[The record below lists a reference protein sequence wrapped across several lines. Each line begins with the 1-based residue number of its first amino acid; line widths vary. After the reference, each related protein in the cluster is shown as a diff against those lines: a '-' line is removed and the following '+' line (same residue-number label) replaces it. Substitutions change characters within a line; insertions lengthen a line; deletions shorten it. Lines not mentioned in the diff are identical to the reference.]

1 MKRIL
6 SRIINS
12 KTLNFIGKKMDN
24 SEIKNQIY
32 RGGAPVGYLSEL
44 NQLEQNA
51 ILFLR
56 YWSQCAKS
64 DHDLQNKF
72 WSNITYD
79 LGITKTRQ
87 AIDAFDEIFTLC
99 VKYSRRPI
107 MKHDL
112 ECKCIGGDESCFAN
126 IIGFAQ
132 DGELEDAL
140 LLASN
145 LVAPKFASYLVTS
158 ARKFAASITISEYNP
173 LETEESYY
181 QSYSVH

>member
-1 MKRIL
+1 MTNIL
-6 SRIINS
+6 NLIINT
-12 KTLNFIGKKMDN
+12 KNLNFTGNKMDN
-24 SEIKNQIY
+24 SEIQKKMY

-56 YWSQCAKS
+56 YWSQSAKVN
-64 DHDLQNKF
+64 HNLQDKF
-72 WSNITYD
+72 WSEMTYE

-87 AIDAFDEIFTLC
+87 AIEAFDEIFILC

-126 IIGFAQ
+126 IIGFAEE
-132 DGELEDAL
+132 GEFEDAL
-140 LLASN
+140 LLAAN
-145 LVAPKFASYLVTS
+145 LVAPKFASYLVSS
-158 ARKFAASITISEYNP
+158 ARKFAVSISISNFEP
-173 LETEESYY
+173 IETEDSHY
-181 QSYSVH
+181 QSYNVH

>member
-56 YWSQCAKS
+56 YWSQRSMA
-64 DHDLQNKF
+64 DNDLQNKF

-145 LVAPKFASYLVTS
+145 LVAPKFASCLVTS
-158 ARKFAASITISEYNP
+158 ARKFAESITVGKFSP
-173 LETEESYY
+173 LEAEESYY
-181 QSYSVH
+181 QNYSVH

>member
-6 SRIINS
+6 SRIVNKIKLILS
-12 KTLNFIGKKMDN
+12 GRKMDN
-24 SEIKNQIY
+24 SEIRNKIY

-56 YWSQCAKS
+56 YWSQSAKA
-64 DHDLQNKF
+64 DHDLQSKF
-72 WSNITYD
+72 WADITYD

-87 AIDAFDEIFTLC
+87 AIEAFDEIFTLC
-99 VKYSRRPI
+99 VRYSRRPI

-126 IIGFAQ
+126 IIGLAEE
-132 DGELEDAL
+132 GEFEDAL
-140 LLASN
+140 LLAAN
-145 LVAPKFASYLVTS
+145 LVAPKFASYLVSS
-158 ARKFAASITISEYNP
+158 ARKFAVSISISNFEP
-173 LETEESYY
+173 IETEDSHY
-181 QSYSVH
+181 QSYNVH

>member
-1 MKRIL
+1 MKKIL
-6 SRIINS
+6 RRIINP
-12 KTLNFIGKKMDN
+12 KTLNFIRKKMDN
-24 SEIKNQIY
+24 SKIKNQIH

-44 NQLEQNA
+44 SQLEQNA

-56 YWSQCAKS
+56 YWSQCAKA
-64 DHDLQNKF
+64 DHDLHNKF

-79 LGITKTRQ
+79 LGIPKTRQ

-132 DGELEDAL
+132 DGEFEDAL

-145 LVAPKFASYLVTS
+145 LVAPKFASYLVAS
-158 ARKFAASITISEYNP
+158 AKKFATSTTITECSP
-173 LETEESYY
+173 LEAEESYY
-181 QSYSVH
+181 QSYSLH

>member
-1 MKRIL
+1 
-6 SRIINS
+6 
-12 KTLNFIGKKMDN
+12 MDN

-56 YWSQCAKS
+56 YWSQRSMA
-64 DHDLQNKF
+64 DNDLQNKF

-132 DGELEDAL
+132 VDELEDAL

-145 LVAPKFASYLVTS
+145 LVAPKFAACLVTS
-158 ARKFAASITISEYNP
+158 ARKFAESITISECNP
-173 LETEESYY
+173 LEAEESYY
-181 QSYSVH
+181 QNYNVH

>member
-24 SEIKNQIY
+24 SEIKNQVY

-56 YWSQCAKS
+56 YWSQCAKA
-64 DHDLQNKF
+64 DHDLQNAF
-72 WSNITYD
+72 WSTITYD
-79 LGITKTRQ
+79 FGITKTRQ

-99 VKYSRRPI
+99 FKYSRRPI

-112 ECKCIGGDESCFAN
+112 ACTCIGGDESCFAN

-145 LVAPKFASYLVTS
+145 LVAPKFSSYLVTS
-158 ARKFAASITISEYNP
+158 AKKFATSITKSECNP
-173 LETEESYY
+173 PEVEESYY

>member
-1 MKRIL
+1 MKGIL

-12 KTLNFIGKKMDN
+12 KTLNFIGKKMDD
-24 SEIKNQIY
+24 SKIKNQIY

-56 YWSQCAKS
+56 YWSQCAKA

-145 LVAPKFASYLVTS
+145 LVAPKFASYLVSS
-158 ARKFAASITISEYNP
+158 ARKFATAVSISNFDPVEA
-173 LETEESYY
+173 EESYY
-181 QSYSVH
+181 QIFSVH

>member
-1 MKRIL
+1 
-6 SRIINS
+6 
-12 KTLNFIGKKMDN
+12 MDN

-32 RGGAPVGYLSEL
+32 RGGAPVGYLLEL

-56 YWSQCAKS
+56 YWSQRSMA
-64 DHDLQNKF
+64 DNDLQNKF

-132 DGELEDAL
+132 VDELEDAL

-145 LVAPKFASYLVTS
+145 LVAPKFAACLVTS
-158 ARKFAASITISEYNP
+158 ARKFAGSITISEYNP
-173 LETEESYY
+173 LEAEESYY

>member
-1 MKRIL
+1 
-6 SRIINS
+6 
-12 KTLNFIGKKMDN
+12 MDN
-24 SEIKNQIY
+24 SEIKTQIY

-56 YWSQCAKS
+56 YWSQCAKA
-64 DHDLQNKF
+64 DHDLQNTF
-72 WSNITYD
+72 WATITYD

-112 ECKCIGGDESCFAN
+112 ACKCIGGDESCFAN

-132 DGELEDAL
+132 DEELEDAL

-158 ARKFAASITISEYNP
+158 ARKFAASITKSERNP
-173 LETEESYY
+173 LEVEESYY

>member
-1 MKRIL
+1 
-6 SRIINS
+6 
-12 KTLNFIGKKMDN
+12 MDN
-24 SEIKNQIY
+24 SEIQKKMY

-56 YWSQCAKS
+56 YWSQSAKV
-64 DHDLQNKF
+64 DHNLQDKF
-72 WSNITYD
+72 WSEMTYE

-87 AIDAFDEIFTLC
+87 AAEAFDEIFTLC

-126 IIGFAQ
+126 IIGFAEE
-132 DGELEDAL
+132 GEYEDAL
-140 LLASN
+140 LLAAN
-145 LVAPKFASYLVTS
+145 LVAPKFASFLVSS
-158 ARKFAASITISEYNP
+158 ARKFAISISKSNFESV
-173 LETEESYY
+173 ETEDSHY
-181 QSYSVH
+181 QSYNVH

>member
-1 MKRIL
+1 MKRIHGL
-6 SRIINS
+6 IINS

-24 SEIKNQIY
+24 SETKSQIY

-56 YWSQCAKS
+56 YWSQCAKV
-64 DHDLQNKF
+64 DHDLQDTF
-72 WSNITYD
+72 WATITYD

-112 ECKCIGGDESCFAN
+112 ACKCIGGDESCFAN

-145 LVAPKFASYLVTS
+145 LVAPKFASHLVTS
-158 ARKFAASITISEYNP
+158 ARKFAASITISEYNQ

>member
-1 MKRIL
+1 
-6 SRIINS
+6 
-12 KTLNFIGKKMDN
+12 MDN
-24 SEIKNQIY
+24 SEIQNKMC

-56 YWSQCAKS
+56 YWSQSAKTN
-64 DHDLQNKF
+64 HNLQDKF
-72 WSNITYD
+72 WSEITYE
-79 LGITKTRQ
+79 LGITKTQQ
-87 AIDAFDEIFTLC
+87 AVEAFDEIFTLC

-126 IIGFAQ
+126 IIGFVQ

-145 LVAPKFASYLVTS
+145 LVAPKFASCLVTS
-158 ARKFAASITISEYNP
+158 ARKFAESITISECNP
-173 LETEESYY
+173 LEAEESYY
-181 QSYSVH
+181 QNYSVH

>member
-1 MKRIL
+1 
-6 SRIINS
+6 
-12 KTLNFIGKKMDN
+12 MDN
-24 SEIKNQIY
+24 SKIKNQIY

-56 YWSQCAKS
+56 YWSQRSMA
-64 DHDLQNKF
+64 DNDLQNKF

-132 DGELEDAL
+132 VDELEDAL

-145 LVAPKFASYLVTS
+145 LVAPKFAACLVTS
-158 ARKFAASITISEYNP
+158 ARKFAESITISECNP
-173 LETEESYY
+173 LEAEESYY
-181 QSYSVH
+181 QNYSVH

>member
-1 MKRIL
+1 
-6 SRIINS
+6 
-12 KTLNFIGKKMDN
+12 MDN
-24 SEIKNQIY
+24 SKIKNQIY

-56 YWSQCAKS
+56 YWSQRSMA
-64 DHDLQNKF
+64 DNDLQNKF
-72 WSNITYD
+72 WFNITYD

-132 DGELEDAL
+132 VDELEDAL

-145 LVAPKFASYLVTS
+145 LVAPKFAACLVTS
-158 ARKFAASITISEYNP
+158 ARKFAESITISECNP
-173 LETEESYY
+173 LEAEESYY
-181 QSYSVH
+181 QNYNVH

>member
-1 MKRIL
+1 
-6 SRIINS
+6 
-12 KTLNFIGKKMDN
+12 MDN

-56 YWSQCAKS
+56 YWSQRSMA
-64 DHDLQNKF
+64 DNDLQNKF

-132 DGELEDAL
+132 EGELEDAL

-145 LVAPKFASYLVTS
+145 LVAPKFAACLVTS
-158 ARKFAASITISEYNP
+158 ARKFAESITISECNP
-173 LETEESYY
+173 LEAEESYY
-181 QSYSVH
+181 QNYNVH

>member
-1 MKRIL
+1 
-6 SRIINS
+6 
-12 KTLNFIGKKMDN
+12 MDN
-24 SEIKNQIY
+24 SKIKNQIY

-56 YWSQCAKS
+56 YWSQRSMA
-64 DHDLQNKF
+64 DNDLQNKF

-145 LVAPKFASYLVTS
+145 LVAPKFAACLVTS
-158 ARKFAASITISEYNP
+158 ARKFAESITISECNP
-173 LETEESYY
+173 LEAEESYY
-181 QSYSVH
+181 QNYNVH

>member
-1 MKRIL
+1 MTNIL
-6 SRIINS
+6 NLIINT
-12 KTLNFIGKKMDN
+12 KNLNFTGNKMDN

-56 YWSQCAKS
+56 YWSQRSMA
-64 DHDLQNKF
+64 DNDLQNKF

-145 LVAPKFASYLVTS
+145 LVAPKFASCLVTS
-158 ARKFAASITISEYNP
+158 ARKFAESITISECNP
-173 LETEESYY
+173 LEAEESYY
-181 QSYSVH
+181 QNYSVH

>member
-1 MKRIL
+1 ME
-6 SRIINS
+6 NP
-12 KTLNFIGKKMDN
+12 KMY
-24 SEIKNQIY
+24 KQIH

-56 YWSQCAKS
+56 YWSQCAKV

-72 WSNITYD
+72 WSNFTYD
-79 LGITKTRQ
+79 LGVTKARQ
-87 AIDAFDEIFTLC
+87 AIDAFDEIFNLC
-99 VKYSRRPI
+99 VKHSRRPI

-112 ECKCIGGDESCFAN
+112 DCKCIGGDESCFAN

-132 DGELEDAL
+132 NGELEDAL

-145 LVAPKFASYLVTS
+145 LVAPKFASYLVNS
-158 ARKFAASITISEYNP
+158 ARKFAESVTISGRNLPEA
-173 LETEESYY
+173 EESYY

>member
-1 MKRIL
+1 
-6 SRIINS
+6 
-12 KTLNFIGKKMDN
+12 MDN
-24 SEIKNQIY
+24 SKIKNQIY

-56 YWSQCAKS
+56 FWSQRSKA
-64 DHDLQNKF
+64 DNDLQNKF

-145 LVAPKFASYLVTS
+145 LVAPKFASCLVTS
-158 ARKFAASITISEYNP
+158 ARKFAESITISECNP
-173 LETEESYY
+173 LEAAESYY
-181 QSYSVH
+181 QNYNVH

>member
-1 MKRIL
+1 
-6 SRIINS
+6 
-12 KTLNFIGKKMDN
+12 MDN

-56 YWSQCAKS
+56 YWSQRSMA
-64 DHDLQNKF
+64 DNDLQNKF

-132 DGELEDAL
+132 VDELEDAL

-145 LVAPKFASYLVTS
+145 LVAPKFAACLVTS
-158 ARKFAASITISEYNP
+158 ARKFAESITISECNP
-173 LETEESYY
+173 LEAEESYY
-181 QSYSVH
+181 QNYNIH

>member
-1 MKRIL
+1 
-6 SRIINS
+6 
-12 KTLNFIGKKMDN
+12 MDN
-24 SEIKNQIY
+24 SKIKNQIY

-56 YWSQCAKS
+56 YWSQRSMA
-64 DHDLQNKF
+64 DNDLQNKF

-132 DGELEDAL
+132 EGELEDAL

-145 LVAPKFASYLVTS
+145 LVAPKFAACLVTS
-158 ARKFAASITISEYNP
+158 ARKFAESITISECNP
-173 LETEESYY
+173 LEAEESYY
-181 QSYSVH
+181 QNYNVH

>member
-1 MKRIL
+1 
-6 SRIINS
+6 
-12 KTLNFIGKKMDN
+12 MDN

-56 YWSQCAKS
+56 YWSQRSMA
-64 DHDLQNKF
+64 DNDLQNKF

-132 DGELEDAL
+132 VDELEDAL

-145 LVAPKFASYLVTS
+145 LVAPKFAACLVTS
-158 ARKFAASITISEYNP
+158 ARKFAESITISECNP
-173 LETEESYY
+173 LEAEESYY
-181 QSYSVH
+181 QNYSVH

>member
-12 KTLNFIGKKMDN
+12 KTLNLIGKKMDN
-24 SEIKNQIY
+24 SKIKNQIY

-56 YWSQCAKS
+56 YWSQRSMA
-64 DHDLQNKF
+64 DNDLQNKF

-132 DGELEDAL
+132 VDELEDAL

-145 LVAPKFASYLVTS
+145 LVAPKFAACLVTS
-158 ARKFAASITISEYNP
+158 ARKFAESITISECNP
-173 LETEESYY
+173 LEAEESYY
-181 QSYSVH
+181 QNYSVN

>member
-56 YWSQCAKS
+56 YWSQRSMA
-64 DHDLQNKF
+64 DNDLQNKF

-132 DGELEDAL
+132 VDELEDAL

-145 LVAPKFASYLVTS
+145 LVAPKFAACLVTS
-158 ARKFAASITISEYNP
+158 ARKFAESITISECNP
-173 LETEESYY
+173 LEAEESYY
-181 QSYSVH
+181 QNYNVH

>member
-1 MKRIL
+1 M
-6 SRIINS
+6 
-12 KTLNFIGKKMDN
+12 GN

-56 YWSQCAKS
+56 YWSQRSMA
-64 DHDLQNKF
+64 DNDLQNKF

-107 MKHDL
+107 MEHDL

-132 DGELEDAL
+132 VGELEDAL

-145 LVAPKFASYLVTS
+145 LVAPKFAACLVTS
-158 ARKFAASITISEYNP
+158 ARKFAESITISECNP
-173 LETEESYY
+173 LEAEESYY
-181 QSYSVH
+181 QNYNVH

>member
-1 MKRIL
+1 
-6 SRIINS
+6 
-12 KTLNFIGKKMDN
+12 MDN

-44 NQLEQNA
+44 SQLEQNS

-56 YWSQCAKS
+56 YWSQCAKA

-79 LGITKTRQ
+79 LGITKNRQ
-87 AIDAFDEIFTLC
+87 AVDAFDEIFTLC

-132 DGELEDAL
+132 DGGLEDAL

-145 LVAPKFASYLVTS
+145 LVAPKFASYLVAS
-158 ARKFAASITISEYNP
+158 ARKFAASVTISECNP
-173 LETEESYY
+173 PDAEESCY
-181 QSYSVH
+181 QSYRVH

>member
-1 MKRIL
+1 MKK
-6 SRIINS
+6 IISQIIKS

-56 YWSQCAKS
+56 YWSQCAKA
-64 DHDLQNKF
+64 DHDLQNNF

-99 VKYSRRPI
+99 IKYSRRPI

-112 ECKCIGGDESCFAN
+112 GCKCIGGDESCFAN

-158 ARKFAASITISEYNP
+158 ARKFADSMTISECNP
-173 LETEESYY
+173 LEAEESYY

>member
-1 MKRIL
+1 
-6 SRIINS
+6 
-12 KTLNFIGKKMDN
+12 MDN

-56 YWSQCAKS
+56 YWSQRSMA
-64 DHDLQNKF
+64 DNDLQNKF
-72 WSNITYD
+72 WFNITYD

-132 DGELEDAL
+132 VDELEDAL

-145 LVAPKFASYLVTS
+145 LVAPKFASCLVTS
-158 ARKFAASITISEYNP
+158 AIKFAESITISECNP
-173 LETEESYY
+173 LEAEESYY
-181 QSYSVH
+181 QNYSVH

>member
-1 MKRIL
+1 
-6 SRIINS
+6 
-12 KTLNFIGKKMDN
+12 MDN

-56 YWSQCAKS
+56 YWSQRSMA
-64 DHDLQNKF
+64 DNDLQNKF

-132 DGELEDAL
+132 DGEMEDAL

-145 LVAPKFASYLVTS
+145 LVAPKFAACLVTS
-158 ARKFAASITISEYNP
+158 ARKFAESITISECNP
-173 LETEESYY
+173 LEAEESYY
-181 QSYSVH
+181 QNYNVH